1 MVNLLK
7 SYGGECNMNL
17 QDMFDVQHEKEK
29 LKSSDK
35 THMAANLTQQAKTAT
50 GAISQAMSA
59 MKERG
64 ERLEKLDNTTAS
76 LQNEATNYA
85 DMAKQLKEKT
95 KKKSLFGLGK

>member
-1 MVNLLK
+1 MINLLK

-17 QDMFDVQHEKEK
+17 QDMYDAQHEKEK
-29 LKSSDK
+29 LKSSEK
-35 THMAANLTQQAKTAT
+35 KHATNLTQQTKTAT